1 MSEIEYIDGILKRFW
16 VEELP
21 KQYKDNH
28 LLKEDSL
35 KCEIYHYLR
44 CKLENGWLIRHRI
57 RIYPEYLFE
66 NGKKADI
73 AIVRLC
79 PKYETNDKY
88 LGDCI
93 EEVIAIIEL
102 KYKSGNINKD
112 FYSDVS
118 KLKEYASSFAN
129 CQLYAGFIQE
139 YYHACVVIKAPEHTQ
154 VNGHIFCISVIIQNI
169 KDFANILKCRFGPL
183 IRHALR
189 KRIER
194 VICSEK
200 CRDQHKRLFGGCGKS
215 IAVSRLFESDRIFLV
230 NMP

>member
-139 YYHACVVIKAPEHTQ
+139 YYHDKNYSWFDGRQTKNWAKGRVVELLGYLDKDSNNFVSKINSYNNLN
-154 VNGHIFCISVIIQNI
+154 VNLNI
-169 KDFANILKCRFGPL
+169 TK
-183 IRHALR
+183 
-189 KRIER
+189 
-194 VICSEK
+194 
-200 CRDQHKRLFGGCGKS
+200 
-215 IAVSRLFESDRIFLV
+215 
-230 NMP
+230 